1 MLSPTHFLAL
11 GLQPIQSLR
20 GARQVC
26 EGLEGAGASGGP
38 RRGPPAQL
46 LGVHTQTHSHT
57 RTLQWPKTATQ
68 ADTLTGVGPR
78 QTHPTPKD
86 TAPEPRTGHRCAR
99 GRHPQT
105 HSGPN
110 EGGHAH
116 RRAQASTGHR
126 CAPTDTTAGRRV
138 GGRPDSR
145 GLTHGHDGG
154 PAHTR
159 SGTRIRLLSPFRPEP
174 PLHSPQSLPCPSPPS
189 VRTPLTSPGRES
201 VRAPGAG

>member
-1 MLSPTHFLAL
+1 M
-11 GLQPIQSLR
+11 
-20 GARQVC
+20 
-26 EGLEGAGASGGP
+26 GG
-38 RRGPPAQL
+38 
-46 LGVHTQTHSHT
+46 HTQTHSHT

-68 ADTLTGVGPR
+68 ADTLTGVGLR

-105 HSGPN
+105 HSGPAN
-110 EGGHAH
+110 EADTRTDAH
-116 RRAQASTGHR
+116 RPAPVTGAHPQTSRQAGAHEAGAQEA
-126 CAPTDTTAGRRV
+126 APTRADLHTGTTAE
-138 GGRPDSR
+138 
-145 GLTHGHDGG
+145 

-174 PLHSPQSLPCPSPPS
+174 PLHSPQSLPSPSPPA